1 MKKRQRSKRKKME
14 RHKEL
19 GPKAGQ
25 DAKEGDE
32 EGGEDEKG
40 EDKESIIREED
51 DNPKI
56 QGKEEKG
63 LDQQEKERTRGYL
76 LIDEGSDPE
85 KKEMNGENCTIK
97 VEDTHEVLEEQE
109 QNSNESQN
117 CSLEWQNKKEE
128 NFLVQDDGREKA
140 VHKISD
146 KSDTCEPGGIGEE
159 EELKKGIKEEVSSDE
174 SPVESPMSPMETSP
188 STSAVPQENVVAQ
201 LNQLQQTVVSHILQY
216 QAGLQQ
222 QMLSQLSPGTP
233 QTTSGAE
240 SKNSR
245 KRPASSM
252 SSADTREEKLTLAD
266 IHCKRKRTAFDQR
279 QYQVLET
286 TFEHNNFPEPIDQH
300 CIALRI
306 KTPYRSI
313 KMWFQNRRA
322 SIRKRMS
329 PKEKGVNAG
338 EKTKNASD
346 PDARWYC
353 TLCPST
359 FISKR
364 FLENHKEAHERE
376 TLYCPH
382 CNMGFTHKVLL
393 DTHKI
398 SKCSSKTGVDLTHL
412 EDEYSNA
419 KVTKKGKIQRGD
431 KSRSSTLTAVNIQSA
446 LPLLMLQQLQK
457 QQQEAKQDQNEEQH
471 PIKKEKDTTLYVP
484 PLLVAGTLAQK
495 ETSNQE
501 EASQEQQSQSQLTL
515 IQQRRL
521 MQQLLLVQLQQAQKA
536 QQKEDVEEDD
546 SQQPASPNGSLTVGG
561 LTIFPVKSSPS
572 DEQKIKIEVKE
583 EQENAVYSDQEDK
596 QPSSLQDQITS
607 ILQSQGLKSLWKP
620 TGVKTEP
627 DVLDTKA
634 EKRESMQEQI
644 NAILKNQEEIRK
656 RIGKSNEEDSTD
668 MSSMKRHRRRTTVFN
683 EVQLRTLYMHFTYCN
698 FPDPSM
704 FKIIGHLTKLEPQ
717 VIKIWFQNERSRQRK
732 RATHIVDEVNS
743 KEKPYKCRDC
753 GMSFAMLTFLVKH
766 SMRHNGDTDQD
777 EFVRTCPLCLQ
788 KWNKDVFASHLKS
801 RHNVNLSLVE
811 EKNVGNLMCY
821 LCDEKFTDQESLMIH
836 KHKHLKD
843 DYGDPPE
850 CKECKTTFV
859 NAICLEAHMETH
871 RHKEWN
877 YKCSLCGALFHDKI
891 LLDSHRMGHGVP
903 LAPVSTIDRS
913 RSQLQHTSVR
923 AIHARARKTVA
934 SAITSLNTSM
944 PEGKIGTEVKIDC
957 SSPSSTVSS
966 TPKSS
971 PTSAV
976 SSVSTIL
983 SPTLV
988 TPSLINNQASSTI
1001 NSIPFS
1007 STQGPVSYV
1016 KLIPVQLIPVSS
1028 ISGSQSNQ
1036 KAGSLSTVTTAGI
1049 TTPTTTF
1056 ISVPVSLK
1064 GSTDANPIL
1073 SQLLE
1078 PPSVQSKIESPAGLS
1093 KSNDKD
1099 LNCKNIKCKSLP
1111 NLIPIISGSSLPE
1124 EIKTEDNDFNDSDK
1138 GISVSECG
1146 EEDNYDIGKEREEEE
1161 ESLSSNSETRKK
1173 AKKQIVNGVSSGS
1186 KFSIADQEDC
1196 RVSTDSSTGINTN
1209 NVKSVKVETQE
1220 QHNSGELIAH
1230 QVANTKRYVPILPM
1244 IPVEL
1249 GSKSQAVV
1257 SNTETSALQR
1267 TRRTRNIPNK
1277 RLWQSFDPVGY
1288 KRRRTPTYFTGNQRE
1303 ILEAHFEHD
1312 NFPEPGEQMAIAN
1325 HLGVDYAVVK
1335 TWFQNTR
1342 KNFRKQLKEESKYI
1356 IYHYLPCR

>member
-1 MKKRQRSKRKKME
+1 MYIYIEYDASTIVIITVSLLEVRK
-14 RHKEL
+14 L
-19 GPKAGQ
+19 
-25 DAKEGDE
+25 
-32 EGGEDEKG
+32 
-40 EDKESIIREED
+40 
-51 DNPKI
+51 
-56 QGKEEKG
+56 
-63 LDQQEKERTRGYL
+63 
-76 LIDEGSDPE
+76 
-85 KKEMNGENCTIK
+85 
-97 VEDTHEVLEEQE
+97 
-109 QNSNESQN
+109 
-117 CSLEWQNKKEE
+117 
-128 NFLVQDDGREKA
+128 
-140 VHKISD
+140 
-146 KSDTCEPGGIGEE
+146 
-159 EELKKGIKEEVSSDE
+159 
-174 SPVESPMSPMETSP
+174 MSFS
-188 STSAVPQENVVAQ
+188 
-201 LNQLQQTVVSHILQY
+201 
-216 QAGLQQ
+216 
-222 QMLSQLSPGTP
+222 
-233 QTTSGAE
+233 
-240 SKNSR
+240 
-245 KRPASSM
+245 
-252 SSADTREEKLTLAD
+252 
-266 IHCKRKRTAFDQR
+266 
-279 QYQVLET
+279 
-286 TFEHNNFPEPIDQH
+286 FP
-300 CIALRI
+300 
-306 KTPYRSI
+306 
-313 KMWFQNRRA
+313 
-322 SIRKRMS
+322 
-329 PKEKGVNAG
+329 
-338 EKTKNASD
+338 
-346 PDARWYC
+346 
-353 TLCPST
+353 
-359 FISKR
+359 
-364 FLENHKEAHERE
+364 
-376 TLYCPH
+376 
-382 CNMGFTHKVLL
+382 
-393 DTHKI
+393 
-398 SKCSSKTGVDLTHL
+398 
-412 EDEYSNA
+412 
-419 KVTKKGKIQRGD
+419 
-431 KSRSSTLTAVNIQSA
+431 
-446 LPLLMLQQLQK
+446 
-457 QQQEAKQDQNEEQH
+457 
-471 PIKKEKDTTLYVP
+471 
-484 PLLVAGTLAQK
+484 
-495 ETSNQE
+495 
-501 EASQEQQSQSQLTL
+501 
-515 IQQRRL
+515 
-521 MQQLLLVQLQQAQKA
+521 
-536 QQKEDVEEDD
+536 
-546 SQQPASPNGSLTVGG
+546 
-561 LTIFPVKSSPS
+561 
-572 DEQKIKIEVKE
+572 
-583 EQENAVYSDQEDK
+583 
-596 QPSSLQDQITS
+596 
-607 ILQSQGLKSLWKP
+607 
-620 TGVKTEP
+620 
-627 DVLDTKA
+627 
-634 EKRESMQEQI
+634 
-644 NAILKNQEEIRK
+644 
-656 RIGKSNEEDSTD
+656 
-668 MSSMKRHRRRTTVFN
+668 
-683 EVQLRTLYMHFTYCN
+683 
-698 FPDPSM
+698 
-704 FKIIGHLTKLEPQ
+704 
-717 VIKIWFQNERSRQRK
+717 
-732 RATHIVDEVNS
+732 VNS

-1196 RVSTDSSTGINTN
+1196 RVSTGNYDNLILSS
-1209 NVKSVKVETQE
+1209 
-1220 QHNSGELIAH
+1220 
-1230 QVANTKRYVPILPM
+1230 
-1244 IPVEL
+1244 
-1249 GSKSQAVV
+1249 
-1257 SNTETSALQR
+1257 
-1267 TRRTRNIPNK
+1267 
-1277 RLWQSFDPVGY
+1277 
-1288 KRRRTPTYFTGNQRE
+1288 
-1303 ILEAHFEHD
+1303 
-1312 NFPEPGEQMAIAN
+1312 
-1325 HLGVDYAVVK
+1325 
-1335 TWFQNTR
+1335 
-1342 KNFRKQLKEESKYI
+1342 
-1356 IYHYLPCR
+1356 